1 MKTEKIMA
9 SVMAAA
15 LSITTILPLDLSEMK
30 TNAFSVAGD
39 SYPTVVHAD
48 ENYTLGDVNGDNL
61 VDASDASA
69 VLAEYSLFSTGG
81 DGTFKENQKKSADI
95 DKNGLIDSSDAASIL
110 SYYSYT
116 STGGKLDMQ
125 AYIDNQTEQPPAVTT
140 TATTGKPVSTT
151 SKPVTVKT
159 NATTVNIKTTTT
171 VNAKTT
177 TSATVKTTTAAS
189 KPTTTTVS
197 DKTTSTTTKTTYI
210 TTVSTTSIAPP
221 TTTITTNPDKVSDI
235 RISQTKLSI
244 NVGQGALAAN
254 VTMLPSTAKN
264 QKEIWTSSDENIA
277 IVDNE
282 GWVIGIGEGTCII
295 TVISDDNPEVRAEII
310 VNVTDISSV
319 KDIRLSRNEMAVQV
333 GHGELSAYVTMLPTT
348 ALNKDEKWSSSNE
361 EIAIVDNEGWV
372 IGKKAG
378 SCAVTVQSVDNP
390 AVFAIIVVTVY
401 DDEPP
406 VTTNTTTETNPI
418 TTTTTTTT
426 TNVKVTEI
434 LLSKY
439 EMTIPVGKE
448 DISIVTMLPYDA
460 VTKDEIWISSD
471 ETIATVNKYGW
482 VKGISVG
489 ECIVTVY
496 SVSNPEIK
504 AEITVKIVDE
514 NTDFPAPDV
523 NFSYVIGDKSDD
535 KNIAFCTPVP
545 KNASGRFVIDYIITD
560 SDGNVKTISTSTIL
574 APEMDS
580 VITML
585 TADTSE
591 FTVEEYVTNLATNER
606 AKIGKYNLC
615 LSPRNAESVEENIYS
630 AFYTIN
636 GLSD

>member
-1 MKTEKIMA
+1 MKTEKIIA

-15 LSITTILPLDLSEMK
+15 LSITAILPLDLLEMN
-30 TNAFSVAGD
+30 TNAFSVTGD
-39 SYPTVVHAD
+39 SYPPVVHAD
-48 ENYTLGDVNGDNL
+48 ENYTLGDVNGDSL
-61 VDASDASA
+61 IDASDASA
-69 VLAEYSLFSTGG
+69 VLAEYSLLSIGG
-81 DGTFKENQKKSADI
+81 DGTFKENQKISADI
-95 DKNGLIDSSDAASIL
+95 DKNELIDSSDAALIL

-125 AYIDNQTEQPPAVTT
+125 AYLDSQTEPPPAVTT
-140 TATTGKPVSTT
+140 TATTDKPVSTT
-151 SKPVTVKT
+151 SKPATV
-159 NATTVNIKTTTT
+159 NTTTIVNIKTTTT
-171 VNAKTT
+171 VNVKTT
-177 TSATVKTTTAAS
+177 ATETVKTTTAAP

-197 DKTTSTTTKTTYI
+197 DKTTATTTKTTSI
-210 TTVSTTSIAPP
+210 TTVPTTSAVSA
-221 TTTITTNPDKVSDI
+221 TTTVTLNPDKVSDI

-264 QKEIWTSSDENIA
+264 KDEIWTSSDENIA
-277 IVDNE
+277 VVDNE
-282 GWVIGIGEGTCII
+282 GWVTGIGEGTCII
-295 TVISDDNPEVRAEII
+295 TVISVDNPDIRAEIT

-319 KDIRLSRNEMAVQV
+319 RDIRLSRTEMAVQV

-348 ALNKDEKWSSSNE
+348 ALNKAEKWSSSNE

-378 SCAVTVQSVDNP
+378 SCAVTVQSIDNP

-439 EMTIPVGKE
+439 EMNIPVGKE
-448 DISIVTMLPYDA
+448 DISIVTMLPYEA
-460 VTKDEIWISSD
+460 ITKDEIWISSD

-504 AEITVKIVDE
+504 AEITVKIIDE

-523 NFSYVIGDKSDD
+523 NFSYVIGDKSDN

-574 APEMDS
+574 APEMNS

-606 AKIGKYNLC
+606 AKIGKYKFC

-630 AFYTIN
+630 AFCTVN

>member
-15 LSITTILPLDLSEMK
+15 LSITTILPLDLSEMN

-39 SYPTVVHAD
+39 SYPSVVHAD
-48 ENYTLGDVNGDNL
+48 ENYTLGDVNGDTL
-61 VDASDASA
+61 IDASDASS
-69 VLAEYSLFSTGG
+69 VLAEYSLLSTGS

-116 STGGKLDMQ
+116 STGGTLDMQ
-125 AYIDNQTEQPPAVTT
+125 AYIDNQTDTPPVTT

-159 NATTVNIKTTTT
+159 TATTVNIKTTTT

-177 TSATVKTTTAAS
+177 TSATVKTTTAAP

-210 TTVSTTSIAPP
+210 TTVPTTSIVPQ
-221 TTTITTNPDKVSDI
+221 TTTVTTNPDKVSDI

-264 QKEIWTSSDENIA
+264 QNEIWTSSDENIA

-295 TVISDDNPEVRAEII
+295 TVISDDNPDVRAEIT

-319 KDIRLSRNEMAVQV
+319 KDIRLSRNEMTVQV

-348 ALNKDEKWSSSNE
+348 ALNKNEKWSSSNE

-378 SCAVTVQSVDNP
+378 SCAITVQSDDNP
-390 AVFAIIVVTVY
+390 AVFAVIVVTVY

-406 VTTNTTTETNPI
+406 VTTNTTTGTNPI

-439 EMTIPVGKE
+439 EMNIPVGKE

-504 AEITVKIVDE
+504 AEINVKIVDE

-523 NFSYVIGDKSDD
+523 NFSYVIGDKSDN

-574 APEMDS
+574 APEMKS

-606 AKIGKYNLC
+606 AKIGKYKLC